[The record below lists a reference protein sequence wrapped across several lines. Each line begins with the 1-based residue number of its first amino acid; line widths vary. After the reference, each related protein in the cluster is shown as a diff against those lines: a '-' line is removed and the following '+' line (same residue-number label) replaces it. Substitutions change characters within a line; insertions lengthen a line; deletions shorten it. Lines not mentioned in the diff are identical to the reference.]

1 MANVK
6 QQLEVPS
13 IPSLGY
19 PPEVYERRHFN
30 ENNSALNNF
39 FRKLISVLSALFGP
53 RGGKFMN
60 NPYGAFQSTAD
71 QTAAA
76 ANTAYAMTLN
86 TVDYANG
93 VSVASNSRITV
104 ADAGIWNLQWSGQF
118 QNTDSQLHDVRV
130 WLKINGTVV
139 TGSTGFISI
148 PNKHGGI
155 DGHSIAGWN
164 YFLTLNSNSYVELW
178 WETDNTAI
186 SIQAYPAS
194 GNYPSTASVIATMS
208 FVSNLPTI

>member
-6 QQLEVPS
+6 QQLESPS
-13 IPSLGY
+13 IPSLGF
-19 PPEVYERRHFN
+19 PPEAYERRHLN
-30 ENNSALNNF
+30 ENYGALNNY
-39 FRKLISVLSALFGP
+39 FRKLTTVLGSLFGP

-71 QTAAA
+71 QTAAV

-118 QNTDSQLHDVRV
+118 ENTDSQDHDARV

-139 TGSTGFISI
+139 TGSTGFFAVPS
-148 PNKHGGI
+148 KHGSVN
-155 DGHSIAGWN
+155 GHTLVGWN
-164 YFLTLNSNSYVELW
+164 YFLSLNANDYVELW
-178 WETDNTAI
+178 WETDSTQV
-186 SIQAYPAS
+186 SIQAYAAA
-194 GNYPSTASVIATMS
+194 GNYPSTASVIATMT